1 MTRPLTSGLVAAT
14 GAALL
19 CLAMGT
25 AEAMLPA
32 PARADFAQLEE
43 VGRGRLTWL
52 GFGIYE
58 ASLYTPDG
66 RYTGLQSGRPVA
78 LSLWYQR
85 KFTKAELIE
94 ITRNEWE
101 RLGAA
106 PAPRRAAWVAAL
118 ERQWV
123 DVRKGDNMTA
133 VVVPGGET
141 RFYRQDRLLGTV
153 ADPAFGP
160 AYLAIWLDPRTAV
173 ADLRAEMLRRPAAD
187 SAE

>member
-1 MTRPLTSGLVAAT
+1 MRASLASACALLVLSLVAA
-14 GAALL
+14 
-19 CLAMGT
+19 T
-25 AEAMLPA
+25 AEAMLPP
-32 PARADFAQLEE
+32 PARADFGQLQE

-52 GFGIYE
+52 GFGIYD
-58 ASLYTPDG
+58 ASLHTPDG

-101 RLGAA
+101 RLAAA

-123 DVRKGDNMTA
+123 DVRKGDNLTA

-160 AYLAIWLDPRTAV
+160 AFLAIWLDPRTAV

>member
-1 MTRPLTSGLVAAT
+1 MRKLAGRALAA
-14 GAALL
+14 AVL
-19 CLAMGT
+19 CLVTGT
-25 AEAMLPA
+25 AAAMLPA
-32 PARADFAQLEE
+32 PARKDFSQLQE

-52 GFGIYE
+52 GFGIYD
-58 ASLYTPDG
+58 ASLHTPDG
-66 RYTGLQSGRPVA
+66 RYAGIESGRPVA

-101 RLGAA
+101 RLAAA

-123 DVRKGDNMTA
+123 DVRKGDNLTA

-141 RFYRQDRLLGTV
+141 RFYRQDRLLGIV

-160 AYLAIWLDPRTAV
+160 AFLAIWLDPRTAV
-173 ADLRAEMLRRPAAD
+173 GDLRAEMLRQPGG
-187 SAE
+187 